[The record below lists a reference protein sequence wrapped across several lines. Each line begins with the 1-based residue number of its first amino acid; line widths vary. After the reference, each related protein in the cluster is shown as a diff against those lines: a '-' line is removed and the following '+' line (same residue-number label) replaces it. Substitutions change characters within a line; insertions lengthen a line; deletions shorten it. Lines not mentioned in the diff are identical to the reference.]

1 MPFGRLHGM
10 YMVVVDSGKCEGCE
24 DCINV
29 CPIEVFRMEGEKSD
43 PFRSA
48 ECVYCE
54 SCLCVCPAEAIVISE
69 I

>member
-1 MPFGRLHGM
+1 M
-10 YMVVVDSGKCEGCE
+10 YMVVVDGGKCEGCE
-24 DCINV
+24 DCVNV
-29 CPIEVFRMEGEKSD
+29 CPIEVFRMEGEKSY

-54 SCLCVCPAEAIVISE
+54 SCLGVCTAEAIVISE